1 MLARQVELVIRRDG
15 HPERRMVLVPGTVVV
30 GRADDNDVVLS
41 EIGVSR
47 RHARIAVAEG
57 SIVVEDMGSG
67 NGTLFQ
73 GERITRHLV
82 TDGDEVM
89 IDPFTLGFH
98 LSGGDTT
105 AEVTA
110 GGDATML
117 VGGLQPA
124 LARLE
129 LVSAHRMDPR
139 TFDIPVGGTLT
150 LGRSEKASIVLPEPA
165 ASRLHADIGETAGSY
180 WVRDRGSSN
189 GTWVNGRRV
198 REKVLA
204 DGDRVR
210 IGTVELAFVAAQV
223 PVQEEHSD
231 RTEAF
236 DSVMFTSAIA
246 PSPAD
251 SGPPPNLAGPRHAG
265 QPPTRP
271 GQAFPPPAG
280 PSLSSLKT
288 PPPAEPHRAA
298 PPPRPHAAS
307 TPAASTPAAPRS
319 AGSDRPVPP
328 PPSLP
333 FAPKALG
340 VPRPA
345 PATLRPTS
353 AAAPPAEQMGAPH
366 AVELDFDVANVKA
379 RKGPKGRVTRR
390 STGFLSR
397 PINQISVSVL
407 VLAGLFIGARMVID
421 MASSILTPRSVA
433 SVAPPTAAP
442 TTVTGGSSA
451 GASAVG
457 APSASIAAPIAAP
470 VTRVALDPVAQDEVA
485 ALMADGMRLFT
496 EGKQFEAAAQF
507 YKVQQVD
514 PGNPDAE
521 RMGYVACEFI
531 AMQRMYEGLT
541 ARSVSATQRTDAKTL
556 ALAAVVKAGTDGSA
570 IGEAHTLLAA
580 ALELNPGDPE
590 LADAGAQ
597 LALRESSIARG
608 AASRRQE
615 KKQASLQDMVAGAQ
629 RDFDKGN
636 LTKAVRQWEAVLAAD
651 PTRGAPQYYQAEEGI
666 RNAKDQMKADSKKAY
681 TAGLAAYK
689 SGDLVTARSQLA
701 STVKSDPYNDAAAAK
716 LADVRKR
723 LKEQASEIYKEAR
736 VLEDINQT
744 DKALAL
750 YQKVLTY
757 VDDSGDPLAGKAQ
770 GRMNALLK

>member
-15 HPERRMVLVPGTVVV
+15 HPERRMVLVPGTVVL

-41 EIGVSR
+41 DIGVSR
-47 RHARIAVAEG
+47 RHARIVVEESG
-57 SIVVEDMGSG
+57 VVVEDMGSG
-67 NGTLFQ
+67 NGTIHQ
-73 GERITRHLV
+73 GKRITRLPV
-82 TDGDEVM
+82 NDGDEVM
-89 IDPFTLGFH
+89 IDPFTLGFY

-110 GGDATML
+110 GGDATVL
-117 VGGLQPA
+117 VGGLAPSF
-124 LARLE
+124 ARLE

-139 TFDIPVGGTLT
+139 TFDIPPGGTLT

-165 ASRLHADIGETAGSY
+165 ASRLHADVGETAGSY

-189 GTWVNGRRV
+189 GTWVNGRRI

-210 IGTVELAFVAAQV
+210 IGTVEMAFVAAQA
-223 PVQEEHSD
+223 PAIEEHSD

-236 DSVMFTSAIA
+236 DAVMFTSGMPA
-246 PSPAD
+246 PDLA
-251 SGPPPNLAGPRHAG
+251 PPPNLARHASPPSPKPQASKPQASVPARPQASQG
-265 QPPTRP
+265 NIAHLKTQPPVDP
-271 GQAFPPPAG
+271 VPPPF
-280 PSLSSLKT
+280 P
-288 PPPAEPHRAA
+288 
-298 PPPRPHAAS
+298 
-307 TPAASTPAAPRS
+307 PAAPRA
-319 AGSDRPVPP
+319 AGNDRGASDRAVPP

-340 VPRPA
+340 VPRPS
-345 PATLRPTS
+345 PATLPPPPPPQSMAS
-353 AAAPPAEQMGAPH
+353 APE
-366 AVELDFDVANVKA
+366 VELDFDVAKVKA

-390 STGFLSR
+390 STGFFSR
-397 PINQISVSVL
+397 PINQISVGVL
-407 VLAGLFIGARMVID
+407 VLAGLFIGARMVFD
-421 MASSILTPRSVA
+421 MVSTILTPTTPVA
-433 SVAPPTAAP
+433 STATAPAAAP
-442 TTVTGGSSA
+442 LPATSGAPGEAS
-451 GASAVG
+451 GASAAV
-457 APSASIAAPIAAP
+457 AVPAAPIAAP
-470 VTRVALDPVAQDEVA
+470 VARLALDPVTRDEVS

-507 YKVQQVD
+507 YKVQQID

-541 ARSVSATQRTDAKTL
+541 ARSVSATQRADAKAQ
-556 ALAAVVKAGTDGSA
+556 ALVAVAAARKDASTIDA
-570 IGEAHTLLAA
+570 ARALLAA
-580 ALELNPGDPE
+580 ALELNPEDPE
-590 LADAGAQ
+590 LVDAGGQ
-597 LALRESSIARG
+597 LQQRQTSIARG
-608 AASRRQE
+608 VATRREE
-615 KKQASLQDMVAGAQ
+615 KKLASLADMVAAAQ

-636 LTKAVRQWEAVLAAD
+636 LTKAVRQWEAVLDAD

-681 TAGLAAYK
+681 TAGLSAYK
-689 SGDLVTARSQLA
+689 SGDLVTARNQLA
-701 STVKSDPYNDAAAAK
+701 STVKADPYNDAAATK

-757 VDDSGDPLAGKAQ
+757 VDDSGDPLASKAQ
-770 GRMNALLK
+770 GRMNALLQ